1 MKTRQRMVLRVL
13 AALLLAYAPGPLS
26 AEAQET
32 NRLLVFSKT
41 AGFRHASIPVGIEA
55 VRALGAAHQFEVEA
69 TEDAATFTAEQLA
82 AYDVVLFLSTTGDVL
97 NASQQAA
104 MEGFVRAGGGFV
116 GVHAATDTEYD
127 WGWYG
132 KLVGGYFLSH
142 PQIQEATLEVVRP
155 DDPAVSHLPSRWTR
169 TDEWYDFK
177 ALNPDV
183 TVLLEIDPSSYEGSQ
198 MESDHPMAWRHE
210 YGGGRAFYTALGH
223 TNETYE
229 DPRFLRHLLG
239 GIEYAFGEQRAA
251 PTLTDDDDPVR
262 TEVWEPEPP
271 IVDPGVADGV
281 PSDAIV
287 LFDGTDLSAWTET
300 DGNPAAWRV
309 EDDAVTVVAGAG
321 DIITRQGFGDVQLHI
336 EWRTPAEVVGEG
348 QGRGNSGVYLM
359 RRYEVQVLDSYDNR
373 TYSNGQAASLYKQ
386 HIPLVNASRGPGE
399 WQVYDIVF
407 RAPRF
412 AADGTVK
419 TPAVVT
425 VFHNGVLVQD
435 HVVLRGP
442 TVYIGDPAYEAH
454 SEREPIQLQNHGN
467 PVGYRNIWVRELDD
481 R

>member
-1 MKTRQRMVLRVL
+1 MKTRHRIILSVL
-13 AALLLAYAPGPLS
+13 AAFLLVYAAAPLS
-26 AEAQET
+26 AAAQEP

-41 AGFRHASIPVGIEA
+41 AGFQHPSIPAGIEA
-55 VRALGAAHQFEVEA
+55 VRALGAAHQFEVET
-69 TEDAATFTAEQLA
+69 TEDAAVFTAEGLA
-82 AYDVVLFLSTTGDVL
+82 EYDVVMFLSTTGDVL
-97 NASQQAA
+97 DESQQDA
-104 MEGFVRAGGGFV
+104 MERFIQAGGGFV
-116 GVHAATDTEYD
+116 GVHAATDTEFD
-127 WGWYG
+127 WPWYG
-132 KLVGGYFLSH
+132 KLVSAYFVTH
-142 PQIQEATLEVVRP
+142 PHVQEATLEVVRP
-155 DDPAVSHLPSRWTR
+155 SDPAVAHLPFRWTR

-198 MESDHPMAWRHE
+198 MESDHPMAWRHA
-210 YGGGRAFYTALGH
+210 YDGGRAFYTALGH

-229 DPRFLRHLLG
+229 DPGFLSHLLG
-239 GIEYAFGEQRAA
+239 GIEYAFS
-251 PTLTDDDDPVR
+251 DPAR

-271 IVDPGVADGV
+271 IVDPGLAAAP

-287 LFDGTDLSAWTET
+287 LFDGTDLSAWTGA
-300 DGNPAAWRV
+300 DGDPAGWQV
-309 EDDAVTVVAGAG
+309 EDDAMTVVGGTG
-321 DIITRQGFGDVQLHI
+321 DIITRKGFGDVQLHI

-359 RRYEVQVLDSYDNR
+359 RRYEVQVLDSHDNR

-425 VFHNGVLVQD
+425 VLHNGVLVQD

-442 TVYIGDPAYEAH
+442 TVFIGDPAYEAH
-454 SEREPIQLQNHGN
+454 SERGPIQLQDHGN
-467 PVGYRNIWVRELDD
+467 PVSYRNIWVRELDG